1 VWVFVSEFEGMC
13 ESVSVFV
20 CVRLI
25 ACVGECVSVTVC
37 VRVLFVG
44 VGFCVSVR
52 ISMCVSYVWV
62 CVTDG
67 S

>member
-1 VWVFVSEFEGMC
+1 
-13 ESVSVFV
+13 VSVFV

-52 ISMCVSYVWV
+52 ISMCVSFVWV

>member
-25 ACVGECVSVTVC
+25 ACVAECVSVTVC